1 MLTTA
6 TRFKIKPLIAVL
18 CLSPGLAIADN
29 PLSQIVVTA
38 SNTEQTERSV
48 TANMSVITRK
58 EIEAKQYQT
67 LTEALTSVPGVS
79 LSLSGGLGHASSVFI
94 RGSNRVLVLLNGVPL
109 NDPTSI
115 NNTALFESMQLSDVE
130 RIEIVRGGQSSI
142 WGANAAAGV
151 INIISRQTEHP
162 HQVEASLTRGNHGY
176 QQLATTLGVRNEQ
189 ADFTYHFSNTQS
201 DGFSQMK
208 PYKGDETQFER
219 DGFDQTDVSLA
230 IGINPT
236 KNQRLVAF
244 VKNSD
249 MQADYDS
256 NWSGGPDD
264 DASTRSINTQVR
276 QLNYQIQLDQVQVK
290 AWVNETDLERNEAGW
305 LSAGK
310 QNQKALQIES
320 HYANNANAHIILAEN
335 NSESESSNLKIN
347 NKTIGLYNQNQF
359 NRLTLNQALRHDEYN
374 AFQDKTT
381 GRLGA
386 GYQINPAIRL
396 FANIGTAYTAPTLFQ
411 LTQGTTEN
419 LKPEETQDWDI
430 RLEAWGLG
438 ITYFKSE
445 VRNMIDYGSSGT
457 WDIDYTDFYYNLNG
471 KSKFSGWEIDY
482 ARDLKSLKTQLELQF
497 TQLEAKDDQG
507 KTLARRPEQ
516 SASMDLR
523 FYGVKD
529 TQINWHTRYIGT
541 KYDYRSNGTQQ
552 IGEYFVS
559 DLTASYALTKHI
571 DLQAKVKNL
580 FDEDYTDAVET
591 ATGSTP
597 DIVYANG
604 GRQFFVGIRAGLK

>member
-6 TRFKIKPLIAVL
+6 TRFRIKPLIAAL
-18 CLSPGLAIADN
+18 CLSPGLVVADN
-29 PLSQIVVTA
+29 QLSQIVVTA
-38 SNTEQTERSV
+38 SNSEQTINSV
-48 TANMSVITRK
+48 TANIFVITR
-58 EIEAKQYQT
+58 EDIEAKQYQT
-67 LTEALTSVPGVS
+67 LTEALTSLPGISFSV
-79 LSLSGGLGHASSVFI
+79 SGGLGHTSSVYI

-115 NNTALFESMQLSDVE
+115 NNSALFESMQLSNIE

-151 INIISRQTEHP
+151 INIISRETEQP
-162 HQVEASLTRGNHGY
+162 HQVETSLTRGSHGY

-208 PYKGDETQFER
+208 PYNGDETQFER
-219 DGFDQTDVSLA
+219 DGFDQTDVSLS

-256 NWSGGPDD
+256 SWSGGPDD
-264 DASTRSINTQVR
+264 NASTRSVTTQVR
-276 QLNYQIQLDQVQVK
+276 QLNYQVQLDQVQIK
-290 AWVNETDLERNEAGW
+290 AWVNETDIERNEAGW
-305 LSAGK
+305 LSEGK
-310 QNQKALQIES
+310 QNQKALQLKS
-320 HYANNANAHIILAEN
+320 HYAKNANAHIILAEN
-335 NSESESSNLKIN
+335 NSETDNSNLKIN

-359 NRLTLNQALRHDEYN
+359 GRLTLNQALRHDEYN

-386 GYQINPAIRL
+386 GYQVNPAIRL

-411 LTQGTTEN
+411 LTQGITEN

-430 RLEAWGLG
+430 RIEAWGLG
-438 ITYFKSE
+438 ITYFDSE
-445 VRNMIDYGSSGT
+445 VKNRIEYGGSWPNDY
-457 WDIDYTDFYYNLNG
+457 YFNQNG
-471 KSKFSGWEIDY
+471 LSTFKGWEIDY

-516 SASMDLR
+516 SASIDLR
-523 FYGVKD
+523 FYGAKD

-580 FDEDYTDAVET
+580 FNEDYTDAVET

-597 DIVYANG
+597 DIIYANG
-604 GRQFFVGIRAGLK
+604 GRQFFVGIRGKI